1 MNSAVTRVSLVT
13 VAATLLLAGCSR
25 DMGDLEAWVEEI
37 KRRPAVRIE
46 ALPQVKPYETFS
58 YTVHAQRS
66 PFIPSAPVRQQVPD
80 DGTGGVR
87 PDADRNREYLED
99 FPLDTLR
106 MVGTVTMGGETYA
119 LIRSNDGSVHRVRVG
134 NYLGQNHGRITS
146 ISEISVALIEI
157 IPDGTGGWTE
167 RAAAVALSE

>member
-1 MNSAVTRVSLVT
+1 MNAPLRIALITAGAAV
-13 VAATLLLAGCSR
+13 LLSGCTR
-25 DMGDLEAWVEEI
+25 DMSDLEAWVEEI
-37 KRRPAVRIE
+37 KRRPAIRIE
-46 ALPQVKPYETFS
+46 PLPQVKPYETFA
-58 YTVHAQRS
+58 YTAHEHRS
-66 PFIPSAPVRQQVPD
+66 PFVPSAPVRQQVAD

-119 LIRSNDGSVHRVRVG
+119 LIRNSDGSVHRVRVG
-134 NYLGQNHGRITS
+134 NYLGQNHGRITA
-146 ISEISVALIEI
+146 ISEISVTLIEI

>member
-1 MNSAVTRVSLVT
+1 MSTTVRISLFA
-13 VAATLLLAGCSR
+13 VAAALLLSGCSR
-25 DMGDLEAWVEEI
+25 DMSDLEAWVEEI
-37 KRRPAVRIE
+37 KRRPSIRIE
-46 ALPQVKPYETFS
+46 PLPQVKPYETFA
-58 YTVHAQRS
+58 YTAHAQRS
-66 PFIPSAPVRQQVPD
+66 PFVPSAPVRQQIAD

-87 PDADRNREYLED
+87 PDADRNREHLED

-119 LIRSNDGSVHRVRVG
+119 LIRSSDRSVHRVKVG

-146 ISEISVALIEI
+146 ISDTSVTLIEI

>member
-1 MNSAVTRVSLVT
+1 MNAAPRIALFALATSL
-13 VAATLLLAGCSR
+13 LMAGCSR
-25 DMGDLEAWVEEI
+25 DMNDLEAWVDEI

-46 ALPQVKPYETFS
+46 PLPQVKPYETFT
-58 YTVHAQRS
+58 YTAHDQRS
-66 PFIPSAPVRQQVPD
+66 PFVPSAPARQVVPD

-119 LIRSNDGSVHRVRVG
+119 LIRTNDRAVHRVKVG
-134 NYLGQNHGRITS
+134 NYLGQNHGRITA
-146 ISEISVALIEI
+146 ISETSVSLIEI